1 MWQAQ
6 GMDLLDAISMTGLNA
21 AQTQLQVSASNVANM
36 DDTAPLPGS
45 GVAGP
50 KPFTPTRVETVS
62 LGSGGVQ
69 AQLSVADP
77 PSFAAYAPDNP
88 YADGQG
94 MVAMPNMDP
103 VREMVGRMQALQQYK
118 ASAAL
123 IAAHDKMQRAT
134 LKMLA

>member
-1 MWQAQ
+1 
-6 GMDLLDAISMTGLNA
+6 MDSTDVISMTGLTA

-50 KPFTPTRVETVS
+50 APFVPTRVETVS

-69 AQLSVADP
+69 AQLSAAQPASTPTYDP
-77 PSFAAYAPDNP
+77 GNP
-88 YADGQG
+88 YADSQG
-94 MVAMPNMDP
+94 MVATPNVDP
-103 VREMVGRMQALQQYK
+103 VNETVARMQAVQLYQ
-118 ASAAL
+118 ASAAML
-123 IAAHDKMQRAT
+123 EANNKMQRTA